1 MYSGKF
7 GDIFGFRPAAIT
19 SGLVSGQSHPS
30 NADIV
35 VMYIVGGLSYK
46 EIYEVNQVIKRH
58 YMRYST
64 TAVTGV
70 LHIVLIS
77 ERMVSPTELLKDVLR

>member
-1 MYSGKF
+1 
-7 GDIFGFRPAAIT
+7 
-19 SGLVSGQSHPS
+19 
-30 NADIV
+30 
-35 VMYIVGGLSYK
+35 MYIVGGLSYK

-64 TAVTGV
+64 TEGTDV

-77 ERMVSPTELLKDVLR
+77 ERMVSPTELLNDVLR

>member
-1 MYSGKF
+1 MV
-7 GDIFGFRPAAIT
+7 I
-19 SGLVSGQSHPS
+19 
-30 NADIV
+30 
-35 VMYIVGGLSYK
+35 YIVGGLSYK

-64 TAVTGV
+64 TEGTDV

-77 ERMVSPTELLKDVLR
+77 ERMVSPTEFLNDVLR